1 MLNQEPSLAYER
13 SSMEDLVTRPC
24 AYCHGTREVGVGE
37 LVPDYQT
44 CPVCEGH
51 GNIRVPSEYI
61 KCHQCD
67 GTGKEDVG
75 ECIERFAPCEKCHG
89 IGWAPPPPV
98 YR

>member
-24 AYCHGTREVGVGE
+24 AYCHGTREVDVGE

-51 GNIRVPSEYI
+51 GNIRVPSEYVR
-61 KCHQCD
+61 CRQCS

-75 ECIERFAPCEKCHG
+75 ECIEWFMPCAKCYG
-89 IGWAPPPPV
+89 TGWALPLPV
-98 YR
+98 YG